1 MLHDSDSDLNNLSD
15 LNTNVEK
22 ATTTPKIVIDQT
34 KIYNSINNNER
45 LLPDFTE
52 SLEINKKKNDV
63 NALLEKKSKQRGG
76 HPNIHHH
83 PPIHPHNHYQRL
95 NSPGPRMTVDTSAL
109 SCSNPVESLNT
120 NPVHSLNSSFNT
132 NQIDILSTVIF
143 LPCYFNTCLMNLI
156 K

>member
-52 SLEINKKKNDV
+52 SLEINKKKMM
-63 NALLEKKSKQRGG
+63 SMR
-76 HPNIHHH
+76 
-83 PPIHPHNHYQRL
+83 Y
-95 NSPGPRMTVDTSAL
+95 
-109 SCSNPVESLNT
+109 
-120 NPVHSLNSSFNT
+120 
-132 NQIDILSTVIF
+132 
-143 LPCYFNTCLMNLI
+143 
-156 K
+156 